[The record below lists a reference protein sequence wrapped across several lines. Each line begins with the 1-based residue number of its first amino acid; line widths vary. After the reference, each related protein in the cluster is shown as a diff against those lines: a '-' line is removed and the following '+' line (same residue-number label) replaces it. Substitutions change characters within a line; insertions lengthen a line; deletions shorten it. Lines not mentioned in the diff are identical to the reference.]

1 MRPPV
6 ETVEVPR
13 DAEQA
18 EHPPEET
25 RVRILRVAAGEFAAK
40 GLAGARVDEIARK
53 AQANKQLVY
62 YYFGGKLGLYNEVL
76 GHMIGES
83 RQRIEAEAECETL
96 IDKLKLMVAR
106 GSEPTGIRWQRL
118 LAFEALEAGPERAF
132 VREDERAGS
141 WRRHV
146 ESVRAAQSA
155 GEIDPELDAE
165 LLALAL
171 VSMTVFPYVM
181 PQLTKFNSGSLPTDG
196 EFGERYAD
204 FVGQLV
210 GRLAPAAAGAAP

>member
-1 MRPPV
+1 V
-6 ETVEVPR
+6 ETAEVVR
-13 DAEQA
+13 HAEDAER
-18 EHPPEET
+18 PPEET
-25 RVRILRVAAGEFAAK
+25 RERILRVAAGEFAAK
-40 GLAGARVDEIARK
+40 GLAGARVDEIARR

-83 RQRIEAEAECETL
+83 RQRIEAEAECET
-96 IDKLKLMVAR
+96 IVEKLRLMVAR

-118 LAFEALEAGPERAF
+118 LAFEALEAGSEGAF
-132 VREDERAGS
+132 VREEERAGS

-146 ESVRAAQSA
+146 ESVRDAQAA
-155 GEIDPELDAE
+155 GELDPELDAE

-181 PQLTKFNSGSLPTDG
+181 PQLTKFISGSLPTAAD
-196 EFGERYAD
+196 FGERYAD
-204 FVGQLV
+204 FVAELV
-210 GRLAPAAAGAAP
+210 GRLAPASAGAAR